1 MLAIELEVKLLHLTL
16 ILFFGSWG
24 AIVVI
29 SWWLLLFL
37 FPPMFVRL
45 PVSLRTASCSSFSV
59 IVILIGGAN
68 ITLLW
73 VSYLMFTCNL
83 SSLGKCLSPSPNFS
97 QVICFY
103 LFLVFNCFYIFWVL
117 PPRWKMVFTS
127 FCICVLWSVD
137 LFSTVPF
144 LYFSLLFLIY

>member
-24 AIVVI
+24 AIAVI

-45 PVSLRTASCSSFSV
+45 PVSQRTSSCSSFSV

-73 VSYLMFTCNL
+73 VSYLL
-83 SSLGKCLSPSPNFS
+83 CLLA
-97 QVICFY
+97 ICHLWGSVWI
-103 LFLVFNCFYIFWVL
+103 LFLISLRLFVFIYFWCL
-117 PPRWKMVFTS
+117 IVFTYSEFYRLAEKWSS

-137 LFSTVPF
+137 LFNTVPF
-144 LYFSLLFLIY
+144 LYFSLLFFIY